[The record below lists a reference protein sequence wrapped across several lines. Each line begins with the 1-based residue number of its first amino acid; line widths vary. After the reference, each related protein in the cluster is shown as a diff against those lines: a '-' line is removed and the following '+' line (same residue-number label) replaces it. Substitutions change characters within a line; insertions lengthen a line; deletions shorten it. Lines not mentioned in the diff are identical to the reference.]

1 MKTQASK
8 SKARKRK
15 IKIDINTYWEQ
26 INPHA
31 AGIDIGSRESYVCV
45 PAGSHPQPVQ
55 RFGTTT
61 PEIERLAGWLKA
73 CGVTTAAMEA
83 TGVYWIATFQILEK
97 SGFQVC
103 LVNPRQLK
111 NVSGRKSDVQDCQWI
126 QKLHTFGLLGASF
139 RPADPYCVARSY
151 LRLREDLVAS
161 RSGQILRMQKA
172 LHQMNVQLPHVL
184 SDITGESGLKI
195 IDAIL
200 AGERDPVQ
208 LAKLA
213 NPSVKASRAKIAA
226 ALTGDYRPEHLF
238 GLRTAYE
245 LYQTYQQKIERCDEA
260 LLQELNHLPDQVN
273 LEDKPLPPRPDKKK
287 RVDETLRAGLYRKL
301 GVDLTAIEG
310 IGAVVGLTML
320 TEVGP
325 DLSMFPS
332 EKHFC
337 SWLGLCPDNRISGGK
352 ILSVRTR
359 RVVNRLSDA
368 LRIAASTLQQS
379 QSALGAFHR
388 RMKAKLGAAEAITA
402 TAHKLARLIYRL
414 IKHGEDYVREGLEQ
428 YEKKNRER
436 KEKAVRKMAESLGL
450 KILEPQTLASIVS

>member
-15 IKIDINTYWEQ
+15 IKIDINSRWEQ

-45 PAGSHPQPVQ
+45 PAGSDPQPVQ

-61 PEIERLAGWLKA
+61 PEIQRLAQWLKH
-73 CGVTTAAMEA
+73 CGVTTVAMEA

-97 SGFQVC
+97 SGFKVC

-139 RPADPYCVARSY
+139 RPADPYCVARCY

-195 IDAIL
+195 IEAIL
-200 AGERDPVQ
+200 AGERDPLQ
-208 LAKLA
+208 LARLA
-213 NPSVKASRAKIAA
+213 NRSVKASRQKIAA

-238 GLRTAYE
+238 ALRTAYE
-245 LYQTYQQKIERCDEA
+245 LYQTYQKKIDRCDEA
-260 LLQELNHLPDQVN
+260 LVEQLDHLPDRVN
-273 LEDKPLPPRPDKKK
+273 LADKPLPPRPEKKK
-287 RVDETLRAGLYRKL
+287 RVEETLRAGLYRKL
-301 GVDLTAIEG
+301 GADVTAIEG
-310 IGAVVGLTML
+310 VGAVVGLTML

-325 DLSMFPS
+325 DLSAFPS

-368 LRIAASTLQQS
+368 LRMAASTLQQS

-414 IKHGEDYVREGLEQ
+414 IKHGEEYVREGLEQ
-428 YEKKNRER
+428 YEQKNRQR
-436 KEKAVRKMAESLGL
+436 KERAVRKLAESLGL
-450 KILEPQTLASIVS
+450 KILEPQTVAPLVS